1 MSGAFAFCAAEE
13 QRGVTLLFGVAKML
27 AVPSFNYFYWSFAV
41 PFVEARSSGIGTG
54 QSIAM
59 PIRISVNTNTSGRL

>member
-1 MSGAFAFCAAEE
+1 M
-13 QRGVTLLFGVAKML
+13 TLLFGVAKML